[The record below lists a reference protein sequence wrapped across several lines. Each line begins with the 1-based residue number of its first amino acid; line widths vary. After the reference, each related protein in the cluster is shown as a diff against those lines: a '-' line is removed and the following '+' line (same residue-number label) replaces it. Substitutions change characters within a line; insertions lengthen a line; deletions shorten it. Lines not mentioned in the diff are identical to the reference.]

1 MSFNVTKYQDLLKKI
16 FKDSYEQFNQTLIDS
31 EALIAG
37 SSVLS
42 VYQKFNSYNIDLD
55 IYVHMSKVEK
65 FVNFLINT
73 AQFSILN
80 SRNYITPEYDQ
91 SFFKKNNILSRFRM
105 FKESEEYDEDFID
118 ILIISDDH
126 PIENIVKNFDLSIC
140 EIWYDGR
147 TVQGTDPE
155 GIENKIATLRKE
167 YLPALL
173 QHNEFTIKRIKKY
186 KRRGFAIKVNPECI
200 PEPILIKKHKK
211 SITDPE
217 NWVFLKIYKNILFA
231 ELYDNSII
239 YDYFT
244 NDVLENID
252 FQNNIEKKTTGNI
265 RFNLFVKYPILN
277 YTIENLNKLVDK
289 LLGITDF
296 SEGNKKYIRKQFYV
310 QVLADY
316 NSGYI
321 YFSETYKNYIKDYL
335 NIREKDVKK
344 YKRSM
349 RILNNREDEYDEYD
363 EYDEDNED
371 ENENTEID
379 MNQYFIEFYD
389 RVTRNREER
398 NRSIIESRE
407 RERRIYEEEMEK
419 KEKENLLNEVRNDI
433 LKYSPEN
440 EVMLEIIEYP
450 THYKNSEIIREISIY
465 YQDLLKELI
474 STDNLNINE
483 SEYTD
488 LLEVNEEDDE
498 KDLKKNIKLI
508 KKFLQYYYQRKYYY
522 EKIRNIIQD
531 LEERNPGS
539 LNIEEFRILISSD
552 ISNTKLKKKIEKY
565 YSQQNLIQTVGPE
578 DENETETPINFEGIN
593 YDESRLKTTCQDLIM
608 FDEKEITEHLNE
620 EGAVILIN
628 RGSGS
633 ESDSDILCFD
643 RETLS
648 TFYNDKNDGWFY
660 PCTGNLMWNRKNDRF
675 GTIELSNDRS
685 AGEIFRKPYVKLP
698 VNMEGMNAFI
708 SARELYSMIHSSKNI
723 FYIEP
728 KVDIHGTQI
737 SFTHTITW
745 KNVYGEP
752 SWVSANHCQSG
763 SNILVYEIKVC
774 NNPETCIR
782 SILN

>member
-1 MSFNVTKYQDLLKKI
+1 MSFDVTKYQNLLKKI
-16 FKDSYEQFNQTLIDS
+16 FKDSYEQFNQTLIES

-65 FVNFLINT
+65 LVNFLINT
-73 AQFSILN
+73 SQFSILN

-91 SFFKKNNILSRFRM
+91 SFFKKNNILARFRM
-105 FKESEEYDEDFID
+105 FKEADDDDEDVID
-118 ILIISDDH
+118 ILIISDEH

-296 SEGNKKYIRKQFYV
+296 SEVNKKHIRKQFYV

-335 NIREKDVKK
+335 NIKEKDVKK
-344 YKRSM
+344 YKRAM
-349 RILNNREDEYDEYD
+349 RILNNREDEE
-363 EYDEDNED
+363 DEDNED
-371 ENENTEID
+371 NDENEDTELD
-379 MNQYFIEFYD
+379 MNQSFIEFYD

-398 NRSIIESRE
+398 NRSVIESRE
-407 RERRIYEEEMEK
+407 RERRSYEEEK
-419 KEKENLLNEVRNDI
+419 KKREKENLLNEVRSI
-433 LKYSPEN
+433 LTYDSENYLLKIIRHPEN
-440 EVMLEIIEYP
+440 YDNSQIITEIY
-450 THYKNSEIIREISIY
+450 IY
-465 YQDLLKELI
+465 YKDLLNLLI
-474 STDNLNINE
+474 NTDNLNIDE
-483 SEYTD
+483 SDYSD
-488 LLEVNEEDDE
+488 LLEYNSDDDEEDDKE
-498 KDLKKNIKLI
+498 NTKLI

-522 EKIRNIIQD
+522 EKIRNIIQE
-531 LEERNPGS
+531 LEERNPDS
-539 LNIEEFRILISSD
+539 LNIEEFRILISSN
-552 ISNTKLKKKIEKY
+552 ISNYKLKKQIDKY
-565 YSQQNLIQTVGPE
+565 YSQQNLIQSVGPE

-593 YDESRLKTTCQDLIM
+593 YDESRLKNTCQDLIM

-643 RETLS
+643 RETLN

-660 PCTGNLMWNRKNDRF
+660 PCTGNLMWNKKNDRF
-675 GTIELSNDRS
+675 GTLELSNDRS

-708 SARELYSMIHSSKNI
+708 SARELYSMIHSEKNI

-728 KVDIHGTQI
+728 KLDIHGTQI

-745 KNVYGEP
+745 KNVYGEAN
-752 SWVSANHCQSG
+752 WVSANHCQSG